1 MCWIAC
7 ADIDLYR
14 GATSSSRAP
23 YTHTGPA
30 GTASTTM
37 PSYAFT
43 GYLLSNHHSAEDSG
57 DTGGGDGSSSHHST
71 TSFPRE
77 VMVT

>member
-30 GTASTTM
+30 VATGSTAM
-37 PSYAFT
+37 PSYTFT
-43 GYLLSNHHSAEDSG
+43 GYHHSAAEDSG
-57 DTGGGDGSSSHHST
+57 AGVGSSSHHST
-71 TSFPRE
+71 TPFPRE

>member
-30 GTASTTM
+30 GTASTAM

-43 GYLLSNHHSAEDSG
+43 GYLLSNHHSAAEDSG
-57 DTGGGDGSSSHHST
+57 AGDGSSSHHST
-71 TSFPRE
+71 TPFSRE